1 MGMAVGE
8 STESDDYDEA
18 HDINVT
24 PFIDVMLV
32 LLIIFMVAAPLATV
46 DLPIDLPTSSATPQK
61 KPPKPIYVSIKADL
75 SVALGEAP
83 VRRVDLVG
91 RINELPDV
99 SKDQRIYLRA
109 DRVVP
114 YGEMMAVLDIL
125 KGGGYSKI
133 ALVALETVPG
143 AEASP

>member
-1 MGMAVGE
+1 M
-8 STESDDYDEA
+8 
-18 HDINVT
+18 
-24 PFIDVMLV
+24 
-32 LLIIFMVAAPLATV
+32 
-46 DLPIDLPTSSATPQK
+46 
-61 KPPKPIYVSIKADL
+61 
-75 SVALGEAP
+75 
-83 VRRVDLVG
+83 
-91 RINELPDV
+91 